1 MGVGTAHVLLETDP
15 GVVVL
20 ALMGSVSCNPVF
32 HEAALR
38 GRPAGGVS
46 EDSTG
51 EVFELGLKE
60 GRDASGHSGWHRK
73 GPLV

>member
-1 MGVGTAHVLLETDP
+1 MLLEADP
-15 GVVVL
+15 GLVVL
-20 ALMGSVSCNPVF
+20 AAVGSVSCNPVF

-60 GRDASGHSGWHRK
+60 GRDASGHSGWHCK
-73 GPLV
+73 DPLV